1 MRKVFSS
8 GTLFLLCFSLL
19 FPVPDKKQKA
29 YELIYKDV
37 QELKKQFLEFNNRI
51 IRNND
56 AIKGIRQ
63 QIDEILKISRLLQKE
78 QLSLKK
84 NQEHIPMQI
93 QILLERLENVST
105 QLSRLSEDMIEIKN
119 FSLQTPPPLIEGEE
133 GESEPPSQAKED
145 TGEKQDSKKQPA
157 DEMQPLIKP
166 NLSPREVYNMA
177 HSDYLKGNYS
187 LAIDGFKIYLE
198 QFPDSPYA
206 DNALYWIGECYF
218 SQREFN
224 SSIEH
229 FKQLV
234 LDYPQGDKVP
244 AAYLKR
250 GISLMELE
258 NKEEAL
264 SVFRL
269 LISKFPLEEE
279 TRLAQEKIKEI
290 MEK

>member
-279 TRLAQEKIKEI
+279 TRIAQEKIKEI

>member
-8 GTLFLLCFSLL
+8 GILFLLCFSLL

-37 QELKKQFLEFNNRI
+37 QELKRQFLEFNNRI

-56 AIKGIRQ
+56 AIKDIRQ
-63 QIDEILKISRLLQKE
+63 QIDEILKISRLLQNE

-84 NQEHIPMQI
+84 NQEQIPTQI

-133 GESEPPSQAKED
+133 GESDLPSQFKED
-145 TGEKQDSKKQPA
+145 NVEKQDSKEQPA

-224 SSIEH
+224 LSIEH
-229 FKQLV
+229 FKQLI

-264 SVFRL
+264 SVFKL

-279 TRLAQEKIKEI
+279 TRIAQEKIKEI

>member
-8 GTLFLLCFSLL
+8 GILFLLCFSLL

-37 QELKKQFLEFNNRI
+37 QELKRQFLEFNNRI

-56 AIKGIRQ
+56 AIKDIRQ
-63 QIDEILKISRLLQKE
+63 QIDEILKISRLLQNE

-84 NQEHIPMQI
+84 NQEQIPTQI

-105 QLSRLSEDMIEIKN
+105 QLSRLSEDMIEIKT

-133 GESEPPSQAKED
+133 GESDPLSQVKED
-145 TGEKQDSKKQPA
+145 TVEKQDSKEQPA

-224 SSIEH
+224 LSIEH
-229 FKQLV
+229 FKQLI

-264 SVFRL
+264 SVFKL

-279 TRLAQEKIKEI
+279 TRIAQEKIKEI

>member
-1 MRKVFSS
+1 
-8 GTLFLLCFSLL
+8 
-19 FPVPDKKQKA
+19 
-29 YELIYKDV
+29 
-37 QELKKQFLEFNNRI
+37 
-51 IRNND
+51 
-56 AIKGIRQ
+56 
-63 QIDEILKISRLLQKE
+63 LLQKE

-84 NQEHIPMQI
+84 NQEYIPTQI
-93 QILLERLENVST
+93 QILLERLGNVST

-133 GESEPPSQAKED
+133 GESDPPSQVKED
-145 TGEKQDSKKQPA
+145 TVEKQDSKEQPA
-157 DEMQPLIKP
+157 DQMQQLIKP

-224 SSIEH
+224 SSIEY

-258 NKEEAL
+258 NNKKAL
-264 SVFRL
+264 SVFKL

-279 TRLAQEKIKEI
+279 TRIAQEKIKEI

>member
-8 GTLFLLCFSLL
+8 GILFLLCFSLL

-37 QELKKQFLEFNNRI
+37 QELKRQFLEFNNRI

-84 NQEHIPMQI
+84 NQEYIPTQI
-93 QILLERLENVST
+93 QILLERLGNVST

-133 GESEPPSQAKED
+133 GESDPPSQVKED
-145 TGEKQDSKKQPA
+145 TVEKQDSKEQPA
-157 DEMQPLIKP
+157 DQMQQLIKP

-198 QFPDSPYA
+198 HFPDSPYA

-224 SSIEH
+224 SSIEY

-264 SVFRL
+264 SVFKL

-279 TRLAQEKIKEI
+279 TRIAQEKIKEI

>member
-1 MRKVFSS
+1 MRKIFSS
-8 GTLFLLCFSLL
+8 GILFFFCFSLL
-19 FPVPDKKQKA
+19 FPVADKKQKT
-29 YELIYKDV
+29 YELVYKDV
-37 QELKKQFLEFNNRI
+37 QELKKQFLELNSRI
-51 IRNND
+51 SRNNT
-56 AIKGIRQ
+56 AINSVKQ
-63 QIDEILKISRLLQKE
+63 QIEEILKISLLLQSE
-78 QLSLKK
+78 QRSLKESQK
-84 NQEHIPMQI
+84 SIPMQI
-93 QILLERLENVST
+93 QVLLEQLNGVSL

-119 FSLQTPPPLIEGEE
+119 LSSQTPPTLIEGAEE
-133 GESEPPSQAKED
+133 GADTTSQSKED
-145 TGEKQDSKKQPA
+145 TEVGQGGEEQLSEDTPPPIDPK
-157 DEMQPLIKP
+157 
-166 NLSPREVYNMA
+166 LSPREVYNMA

-218 SQREFN
+218 SQREFP
-224 SSIEH
+224 SAIDY

-250 GISLMELE
+250 GISLLELGTH
-258 NKEEAL
+258 EEAL

-279 TRLAQEKIKEI
+279 SRIAQEKIKEI
-290 MEK
+290 IKQ

>member
-8 GTLFLLCFSLL
+8 GILFLFCFSLL

-37 QELKKQFLEFNNRI
+37 QELKRQFLEFNNRLI
-51 IRNND
+51 QNND
-56 AIKGIRQ
+56 TIKGVRQ
-63 QIDEILKISRLLQKE
+63 QIDEILKISRLLQNE

-84 NQEHIPMQI
+84 NQEYIPMQI

-119 FSLQTPPPLIEGEE
+119 LTLQTPPPPIEGEE
-133 GESEPPSQAKED
+133 GESDLLSKVKED
-145 TGEKQDSKKQPA
+145 TVGKQDSKEQPA

-177 HSDYLKGNYS
+177 HSDYLKGSYS

-224 SSIEH
+224 SSIEY

-250 GISLMELE
+250 GISLMELDK
-258 NKEEAL
+258 KEEAL

-279 TRLAQEKIKEI
+279 TRIAQEKIKEI